1 MWEAFVIVFWWLLF
15 GGSHIVLSS
24 SFVRPQL
31 IAKVGDRP
39 FQGIYSLVALA
50 TFIPLCVYYGN
61 HKHSGIQLWRSF
73 LGLDL
78 IAKDLNVLLMAF
90 AFILLVSGLIARP
103 PSSMLASGGTPEAY
117 GVTRITRHPTFA
129 AFFLFGIAHCLM
141 NGTFADLAFFGGFS
155 VFAWIGAAHQDGRK
169 VVDVPGYATFK
180 DQTSFIPFA
189 AIVDKRQPLNVG
201 ELRWTIVLVALVV
214 FYIVRAHHPG
224 WFGGARMIF

>member
-1 MWEAFVIVFWWLLF
+1 MWEAFVILFWWGLF

-24 SFVRPQL
+24 SLVRPQL
-31 IAKVGDRP
+31 IAKVGERS

-50 TFIPLCVYYGN
+50 TFIPLVRYYGH
-61 HKHSGIQLWRSF
+61 HKHTGIQLWHSF

-78 IAKDLNVLLMAF
+78 IAKDLNVLLMAV
-90 AFILLVSGLIARP
+90 AFILLVTGLVARP
-103 PSSMLASGGTPEAY
+103 PSSLVASGGSPEAY
-117 GVTRITRHPTFA
+117 GITRITRHPTFA

-141 NGTFADLAFFGGFS
+141 NGTLADLVFFGGFS
-155 VFAWIGAAHQDGRK
+155 VFAWIGAAHQDARK
-169 VVDVPGYATFK
+169 VVDVPGYAAFK

-189 AIVDKRQPLNVG
+189 AIVDKRQPLNIG
-201 ELRWTIVLVALVV
+201 ELRWVVVVIALII

>member
-1 MWEAFVIVFWWLLF
+1 MWEAFVILFWWLLF
-15 GGSHIVLSS
+15 AGSHLVLSS

-31 IAKVGDRP
+31 VAKVGDRP

-50 TFIPLCVYYGN
+50 TFLPLCMYYASY
-61 HKHSGIQLWRSF
+61 KHTGTQLWQSF
-73 LGLDL
+73 LGLHL
-78 IAKDLNVLLMAF
+78 MAKDLNILLMAL
-90 AFILLVSGLIARP
+90 AFILLISGLIARP
-103 PSSMLASGGTPEAY
+103 PSSMLASGTPEAY

-141 NGTFADLAFFGGFS
+141 NGTITDLVFFGGFS
-155 VFAWIGAAHQDGRK
+155 VFSWLGAAHQDGRK
-169 VVDVPGYATFK
+169 IIDVPGYATFK

-201 ELRWTIVLVALVV
+201 ELRWVVVVIGLIV

>member
-1 MWEAFVIVFWWLLF
+1 MWEAFVVFFLWLLF

-24 SFVRPQL
+24 SSVRPQL
-31 IAKVGDRP
+31 IAKVGARP

-50 TFIPLCVYYGN
+50 TFIPLVWYYGN
-61 HKHSGIQLWRSF
+61 HKHSGIQLWHSF

-78 IAKDLNVLLMAF
+78 IAKDLNVLLMAL

-103 PSSMLASGGTPEAY
+103 PSSILASGIPEAY

-141 NGTFADLAFFGGFS
+141 NGTLTDLVFFGGFS
-155 VFAWIGAAHQDGRK
+155 VFAWIGAAHQDSRK
-169 VVDVPGYATFK
+169 VIDVPGYATFK

-189 AIVDKRQPLNVG
+189 AILDKRQPLNVG
-201 ELRWTIVLVALVV
+201 ELRWIVVVIALVI